1 MSQMQVYVEEISFN
15 HATENLYVL
24 SKKENTMKTV
34 CFSLLILFI
43 FTSCDK
49 PIESDVQFTDLSIV
63 QTTTPKTG
71 TVHQN
76 IVSAIKVS
84 GPDLCYHFAY
94 FTMTT
99 QQFLV
104 DVHAI
109 GTYPTKPGACAQ
121 AIYYKD
127 TTLAITVNIAGNY
140 VVRFYNSSQMFKADT
155 VQVN

>member
-1 MSQMQVYVEEISFN
+1 
-15 HATENLYVL
+15 
-24 SKKENTMKTV
+24 MKTAY
-34 CFSLLILFI
+34 FLWLNLFI
-43 FTSCDK
+43 FISCDK

-71 TVHQN
+71 TVYQN
-76 IVSAIKVS
+76 IVSTVKVS

-94 FTMTT
+94 FTVNT

-127 TTLAITVNIAGNY
+127 TTLAIPVNTAGNY
-140 VVRFYNSSQMFKADT
+140 VVRFYNGTQIFKSDT